1 MEQNEQ
7 KNYQNIKLRKV
18 SDWLRAF
25 FNLAGWINKVP
36 QLTLGRR
43 CEGFRT
49 LTEDSK
55 ATREAFHTVSSIE
68 NLLTRQSKISASVKV
83 PSLSGHS
90 LT

>member
-18 SDWLRAF
+18 SEWLRPF
-25 FNLAGWINKVP
+25 LNLAGWINKVP
-36 QLTLGRR
+36 QLTLGR

-55 ATREAFHTVSSIE
+55 ATREVFHTVSSIE
-68 NLLTRQSKISASVKV
+68 NVLTRQLKISASVKV
-83 PSLSGHS
+83 PYQAIH
-90 LT
+90 